1 MSPPARLAQHR
12 TLLAGLTLALATTH
26 LGLAGLHLL
35 DLATPVRRPG
45 APATLLRAVAFVD
58 SDMWA
63 ALHAAVVALLTVG
76 VLVPRRPQIAMTG
89 CMLSGAVSLIW
100 AAPLVWWSLSVT
112 PPISLTAPVLLLLL
126 ALPVAALTAG
136 AWIETD

>member
-1 MSPPARLAQHR
+1 
-12 TLLAGLTLALATTH
+12 
-26 LGLAGLHLL
+26 
-35 DLATPVRRPG
+35 
-45 APATLLRAVAFVD
+45 
-58 SDMWA
+58 MWA